1 MGKKLDNARNFFR
14 TLKKSDAAPV
24 YFIWGEE
31 TMMLDEAVAAII
43 KHAAPEGTND
53 FNFDSFHGR
62 EANMDAVVSAC
73 EMLPMMAKRR
83 VVVMRD
89 AQEVALSELN
99 GLADYLDNPSPTT
112 CLIVHAQT
120 AKKKLDGRKSVV
132 KKLKKAG
139 VACEFA
145 SLYENEVADILH
157 NRAGRRGLRLGSSV
171 SAYLVAAV
179 GTDLATLDQAL
190 NKIDLYIGPGDSKI
204 DGGKPEPRLVDE
216 ETVREVVADTKI
228 RSVFELTDAVG
239 ERKFEDALHIA
250 ANMLRNGESAIG
262 SVAML
267 ARHFRIVARL
277 QDPSVRNLSR
287 NQKARAVRVSPY
299 FLKDYERHA
308 RTFGLGAI
316 ENIRSQLLRV
326 DRSLKSSSLDDKTL
340 LEQLI
345 YDICFREA
353 VA

>member
-14 TLKKSDAAPV
+14 ALKKNEAAPV

-62 EANMDAVVSAC
+62 EASMDAVVSAC

-83 VVVMRD
+83 VVLMRD
-89 AQEVALSELN
+89 TQEVPLSELDR
-99 GLADYLDNPSPTT
+99 LSSYLDNPSPST

-120 AKKKLDGRKSVV
+120 AKKKFDGRKSVV

-145 SLYENEVADILH
+145 SLYENEVADILDS
-157 NRAGRRGLRLGSSV
+157 RAGRRGLRLAPVV

-190 NKIDLYIGPGDSKI
+190 DKIDLYIGPNESGDKS
-204 DGGKPEPRLVDE
+204 PRLVDE
-216 ETVREVVADTKI
+216 EIVREVVADTKI

-239 ERKFEDALHIA
+239 ERKFEEALHIA

-277 QDPSVRNLSR
+277 QDSTVRNLSR
-287 NQKARAVRVSPY
+287 NQKAGAVRVSPY

-308 RTFGLGAI
+308 RTFGLRAI
-316 ENIRSQLLRV
+316 ENIRSQLLSV
-326 DRSLKSSSLDDKTL
+326 DRALKSSSLDDKTL

-345 YDICFREA
+345 YDICFRDA
-353 VA
+353 AA

>member
-14 TLKKSDAAPV
+14 TLKKGDPAPV

-31 TMMLDEAVAAII
+31 TMMLDEAVTAII
-43 KHAAPEGTND
+43 KHAAPQGPND

-62 EANMDAVVSAC
+62 QASIDAVVSAC
-73 EMLPMMAKRR
+73 EMLPMMAKQRI
-83 VVVMRD
+83 VLMRD
-89 AQEVALSELN
+89 SQEVPLSELDR
-99 GLADYLDNPSPTT
+99 LSSYLDNPSPST
-112 CLIVHAQT
+112 CLIIHAQT
-120 AKKKLDGRKSVV
+120 SKTKFDGRKSVV
-132 KKLKKAG
+132 KKLKK
-139 VACEFA
+139 VSVSCEFA
-145 SLYENEVADILH
+145 SLYENEVAEILDS
-157 NRAGRRGLRLGSSV
+157 RAGRRGLRLSPAV

-190 NKIDLYIGPGDSKI
+190 DKIDLYIGPDASDPKAM
-204 DGGKPEPRLVDE
+204 RFVDE
-216 ETVREVVADTKI
+216 AVVHEVVADTKI

-239 ERKFEDALHIA
+239 ERKFEEALHIV

-277 QDPSVRNLSR
+277 QDPAVRNLSS
-287 NQKARAVRVSPY
+287 NQKAGAVRVSPY

-308 RTFGLGAI
+308 RTFGLRAI
-316 ENIRSQLLRV
+316 ENIRAQLLGV
-326 DRSLKSSSLDDKTL
+326 DRALKSSSLDDKTL